1 MISARNS
8 KYLFT
13 YTKIFCCSVPNTK
26 I

>member
-13 YTKIFCCSVPNTK
+13 YT
-26 I
+26 